1 MRFWYWLLISLFLHA
16 AAVSPLVLSEF
27 QLTEVRNDARL
38 QIELF
43 GMVTD
48 RQTVEKKAQ
57 GTPQPSAPTVV
68 SPGSIVP
75 PGAPQAKK
83 ADRPQP
89 KPEPQPEPQS
99 QPDIPLFEQSVP
111 ESMLLE
117 AMVEI
122 PLTEIPLS
130 SFMEQSEARPG
141 GVPSIP
147 IFQVGSAGSAGRGGT
162 DDINQAAQSIRNG
175 MSEQDII
182 SAYTAKIARRLQT
195 NLTYPAEVKR
205 KGIDGIAVVAFTIT
219 ESGNIKDGSLRVQR
233 SSGYA
238 ALDSSAEKS
247 ARMSA
252 PFEKPPKE
260 LTVAIEVSFRAE
272 LKRAG

>member
-1 MRFWYWLLISLFLHA
+1 MISLFLHA
-16 AAVSPLVLSEF
+16 AVVSPLWLSELQF
-27 QLTEVRNDARL
+27 TEVRNDTRL
-38 QIELF
+38 QVELF

-48 RQTVEKKAQ
+48 RQTAEKKAQ
-57 GTPQPSAPTVV
+57 GAPQPSAPTVV
-68 SPGSIVP
+68 SPGSMVP
-75 PGAPQAKK
+75 PGAPQVRK

-89 KPEPQPEPQS
+89 QPKPQLQS
-99 QPDIPLFEQSVP
+99 DTPLLEQSAP

-117 AMVEI
+117 AVVALPIPEI
-122 PLTEIPLS
+122 PLP
-130 SFMEQSEARPG
+130 SFAEQSEARRG
-141 GVPSIP
+141 GVPSAP
-147 IFQVGSAGSAGRGGT
+147 LLLAGSAGSAGRGGT
-162 DDINQAAQSIRNG
+162 DDMNQAAQSIRNG
-175 MSEQDII
+175 VSEQDVI
-182 SAYTAKIARRLQT
+182 SAYTAKIARRLQA
-195 NLTYPAEVKR
+195 NLTYPAEMKR

-219 ESGNIKDGSLRVQR
+219 ESGDIREGSLRVQR